1 MPGMKTLVR
10 PHGIRLTEKTERRFV
25 MELKKFEKPVILKE
39 EKYQTANLEHCHQVK
54 EECMPYQLKA

>member
-1 MPGMKTLVR
+1 
-10 PHGIRLTEKTERRFV
+10 
-25 MELKKFEKPVILKE
+25 MEPKKFEKPVLLKE